1 MKGLLLTMN
10 TMKKYRS
17 PDQAKLKIVCDEL
30 CDNIESLLDSFD
42 IQYKTNSKM
51 ISMSCPIH
59 GGDNSSAINIYPEG
73 ETYRGNW
80 KCRTHNCEQEFKAS
94 ILGFIRGII
103 SHQKY
108 GWTEPGDSACSFQE
122 ALDYALSFLNKDL
135 KSIKVSKSDRDKKS
149 FTSIVN
155 YINNGSEKVESKIT
169 RKHILSLIS
178 IPAQYYI
185 NRSYSEDILKKYDV
199 GLCEN
204 KSKPMHNR
212 VVVPI
217 YDNDYKYMVGCTGR
231 SIFEKCGS
239 CSSYHDQIIG
249 CPSENDRW
257 MFPKWKHSADFKSQ
271 NYLYNF
277 WFAKKFILETQ
288 TAIIVESPGNV
299 WRLEENGLHNSVA
312 MFGSS
317 LSDRQKILLDSSG
330 AMNLIVL
337 TDNDDA
343 GKKAAQQI
351 MNKCQNTYRV
361 FVPQISK
368 PDVAE
373 MTQEEIK
380 TQITEYIQRII

>member
-1 MKGLLLTMN
+1 MK
-10 TMKKYRS
+10 KKYRS
-17 PDQAKLKIVCDEL
+17 PDQAKLKVVCDEL
-30 CDNIESLLDSFD
+30 CDNIESLLDGFD
-42 IQYKTNSKM
+42 IQYKANPKM
-51 ISMSCPIH
+51 ISMSCPVH
-59 GGDNSSAINIYPEG
+59 GGDNHSAVNIYPEG

-94 ILGFIRGII
+94 ILGFVRGII

-108 GWTEPGDSACSFQE
+108 GWSEPGDPSCSFQE
-122 ALDYALSFLNKDL
+122 ALDYSLAFLNKDL
-135 KSIKVSKSDRDKKS
+135 KNIKISKSDRDKKS

-155 YINNGSEKVESKIT
+155 YINNTAEKAESKVT
-169 RKHILSLIS
+169 REHIIRSIK

-185 NRSYSEDILKKYDV
+185 KRSYSEDTLKKYDV

-204 KSKPMHNR
+204 KNKPMNNR
-212 VVVPI
+212 IVVPI
-217 YDNDYKYMVGCTGR
+217 YDNSYEYMVGCTGR
-231 SIFEKCGS
+231 SVFEKCSS
-239 CSSYHDQIIG
+239 CSCYHDSSIE
-249 CPSENDRW
+249 CPQENDRW
-257 MFPKWKHSADFKSQ
+257 MYPKWKHSADFKSQ

-277 WFAKKFILETQ
+277 WFAKKFILESQ

-299 WRLEENGLHNSVA
+299 WRLEENSIHNSVA

-330 AMNLIVL
+330 AMNLVVL

-351 MNKCQNTYRV
+351 INKCQNTYRV

-373 MTQEEIK
+373 MTPVEI
-380 TQITEYIQRII
+380 QTEIIDYMKRII